1 MSITITTDETIKKLT
16 DTNYSGFEVAG
27 DNDDHVK
34 DNFIQAIKREVLG
47 TMAATQA
54 SNTNFRDDTWMDG
67 NFRPQ
72 NYTVGTTQGQAI
84 VAKLEADWADE
95 VPDYSSYAINL
106 VAEGAADRLPYV
118 NDWISWYNFEE
129 PSTAIKTA
137 YSLSYTKYC
146 NWYALKFD
154 KTTKEVMAKIVLP
167 NDEFVSTY
175 GEPDLGSISLPAW
188 FKGEN
193 GRYFARIHKKDG
205 TYDDHYDIYMHAP
218 ISLMKEWI
226 DANSLTFPY
235 DISSVDLKNSLHSWG
250 ITVKESTNEIRH
262 IKAYART
269 FL

>member
-1 MSITITTDETIKKLT
+1 MSITRTNSNKQLVDSDYTQTFIAENKADLEDAYIQFVMVEALGPMSETLKT
-16 DTNYSGFEVAG
+16 
-27 DNDDHVK
+27 
-34 DNFIQAIKREVLG
+34 
-47 TMAATQA
+47 
-54 SNTNFRDDTWMDG
+54 NTNFRDDTWMDG

-72 NYTVGTTQGQAI
+72 NYSVGTTQGQAI
-84 VAKLEADWADE
+84 VAKLEADWASE
-95 VPDYSSYAINL
+95 VPDYSAHATNL

-118 NDWISWYNFEE
+118 NDWISWYNMEE

-137 YSLSYTKYC
+137 YSLSYSNYC
-146 NWYALKFD
+146 SWYALKFD
-154 KTTKEVMAKIVLP
+154 KTTKDVMAKIVLP
-167 NDEFVSTY
+167 NDVFVAEY
-175 GEPDLGSISLPAW
+175 GEPNLGSISLPAW
-188 FKGEN
+188 FKGDN

-218 ISLMKEWI
+218 IALMKEWI

>member
-1 MSITITTDETIKKLT
+1 MSITRTNLYKQLVDSNYTQTFTAENKADVEDAYIQFAMMEALGPMSETLKT
-16 DTNYSGFEVAG
+16 
-27 DNDDHVK
+27 
-34 DNFIQAIKREVLG
+34 
-47 TMAATQA
+47 
-54 SNTNFRDDTWMDG
+54 NTNFRDDTWMDG

-72 NYTVGTTQGQAI
+72 NYSVGTTQGQAI
-84 VAKLEADWADE
+84 VAKLQADWASE
-95 VPDYSSYAINL
+95 VPNYSAHATNL

-118 NDWISWYNFEE
+118 NDWISWYNMEE
-129 PSTAIKTA
+129 PSTAIKTT
-137 YSLSYTKYC
+137 YSLSYSNYC
-146 NWYALKFD
+146 SWYALKFD
-154 KTTKEVMAKIVLP
+154 KTTKEVMSKIVLP
-167 NDEFVSTY
+167 NDVFVAEY
-175 GEPDLGSISLPAW
+175 GEPNLGSISLPAW
-188 FKGEN
+188 FKGDN

-218 ISLMKEWI
+218 IALMKEWI

>member
-1 MSITITTDETIKKLT
+1 MSITRTNSNKQLVDSNYTQTFTAENKADVEDAYIQFAMMEALGPMSETLKT
-16 DTNYSGFEVAG
+16 
-27 DNDDHVK
+27 
-34 DNFIQAIKREVLG
+34 
-47 TMAATQA
+47 
-54 SNTNFRDDTWMDG
+54 NTNFRDDTWMDG

-72 NYTVGTTQGQAI
+72 NYSVGTTQGQAI
-84 VAKLEADWADE
+84 VAKLQADWASE
-95 VPDYSSYAINL
+95 VPNYSAHATNL

-118 NDWISWYNFEE
+118 NDWISWYNMEE

-137 YSLSYTKYC
+137 YSLSYSNYC
-146 NWYALKFD
+146 SWYALKFD
-154 KTTKEVMAKIVLP
+154 KTTKEVMSKIVLP
-167 NDEFVSTY
+167 NDVFVAEY
-175 GEPDLGSISLPAW
+175 GEPNLGSISLPAW
-188 FKGEN
+188 FKGDN

-218 ISLMKEWI
+218 IALMKEWI

>member
-1 MSITITTDETIKKLT
+1 MSITRTNSNKQLVDSNYTQTFTAENKADVEDAYIQFAMMEALGPMSETLKT
-16 DTNYSGFEVAG
+16 
-27 DNDDHVK
+27 
-34 DNFIQAIKREVLG
+34 
-47 TMAATQA
+47 
-54 SNTNFRDDTWMDG
+54 NTNFRDDTWMDG

-72 NYTVGTTQGQAI
+72 NDSVGTTQGQAI
-84 VAKLEADWADE
+84 VAKLQADWASE
-95 VPDYSSYAINL
+95 VPNYSAHATNL

-118 NDWISWYNFEE
+118 NDWISWYNMEE

-137 YSLSYTKYC
+137 YSLSYSNYC
-146 NWYALKFD
+146 SWYALKFD
-154 KTTKEVMAKIVLP
+154 KTTKEVMSKIVLP
-167 NDEFVSTY
+167 NDVFVAEY
-175 GEPDLGSISLPAW
+175 GEPNLGSISLPAW
-188 FKGEN
+188 FKGDN

-218 ISLMKEWI
+218 IALMKEWI

>member
-1 MSITITTDETIKKLT
+1 MSITRTNSNKQLVDSNYTQTFTAENKADVEDAYIQFAMMEALGPMSETLKT
-16 DTNYSGFEVAG
+16 
-27 DNDDHVK
+27 
-34 DNFIQAIKREVLG
+34 
-47 TMAATQA
+47 
-54 SNTNFRDDTWMDG
+54 NTNFRDDTWMDG

-72 NYTVGTTQGQAI
+72 NYSVGTTQGQAI
-84 VAKLEADWADE
+84 VAKLQADWASE
-95 VPDYSSYAINL
+95 VPNYSAHATNL

-118 NDWISWYNFEE
+118 NDWISWYNMEE
-129 PSTAIKTA
+129 PSTAIKTT
-137 YSLSYTKYC
+137 YSLSYSNYC
-146 NWYALKFD
+146 SWYALKFD
-154 KTTKEVMAKIVLP
+154 KTTKDVMAKIVLP
-167 NDEFVSTY
+167 NDVFVAEY
-175 GEPDLGSISLPAW
+175 GEPNLGSISLPAW
-188 FKGEN
+188 FKGDN

-218 ISLMKEWI
+218 IALMKEWI

>member
-1 MSITITTDETIKKLT
+1 MSITRTNSNKQLVDSNYTQTFTAENKADVEDAYIQFAMIEALGPMSETLKT
-16 DTNYSGFEVAG
+16 
-27 DNDDHVK
+27 
-34 DNFIQAIKREVLG
+34 
-47 TMAATQA
+47 
-54 SNTNFRDDTWMDG
+54 NTNFRDDTWMDG

-72 NYTVGTTQGQAI
+72 NYSVGTTQGQAI
-84 VAKLEADWADE
+84 VAKLQADWASE
-95 VPDYSSYAINL
+95 VPNYSAHATNL

-118 NDWISWYNFEE
+118 NDWISWYNMEE
-129 PSTAIKTA
+129 PSTAIKTT
-137 YSLSYTKYC
+137 YSLSYSNYC
-146 NWYALKFD
+146 SWYALKFD
-154 KTTKEVMAKIVLP
+154 KTTKEVMSKIVLP
-167 NDEFVSTY
+167 NDVFVAEY
-175 GEPDLGSISLPAW
+175 GEPNLGSISLPAW
-188 FKGEN
+188 FKGDN

-218 ISLMKEWI
+218 IALMKEWI

>member
-1 MSITITTDETIKKLT
+1 MSITRTNENKQISDSDYTFSILSDSKANAEDAYVKEVQETILT
-16 DTNYSGFEVAG
+16 SMAT
-27 DNDDHVK
+27 
-34 DNFIQAIKREVLG
+34 
-47 TMAATQA
+47 TME

-72 NYTVGTTQGQAI
+72 NYSVGTTQGQAI
-84 VAKLEADWADE
+84 VAKLEADWASE
-95 VPDYSSYAINL
+95 VPNYSAHSNNL

-118 NDWISWYNFEE
+118 NDWISWYNMEE
-129 PSTAIKTA
+129 PSSTIKTT
-137 YSLSYTKYC
+137 YSLSYTRYC

-167 NDEFVSTY
+167 NDVFVAEY
-175 GEPDLGSISLPAW
+175 GEPNLGSISLPAW
-188 FKGEN
+188 FKKEN

-205 TYDDHYDIYMHAP
+205 TYDDHYDIYIHAP
-218 ISLMKEWI
+218 IALMKEWI

-235 DISSVDLKNSLHSWG
+235 DISSVDLKNNLHSWG